1 MGDECRG
8 FDIPFFLELVS
19 YDPAGGNEEGPEYA
33 KQKPDIVAKT
43 MAEFTR
49 DRYGIDILKVEI
61 PVNLRFVEETRVF
74 SGDKVNSRKQAMEH
88 FRVAAAQA
96 TKPFIHLAG
105 GVSTAE
111 FTESL
116 ELAADAGVKFNGVL
130 CGQATWRGGIAAY
143 AKGGVGALRTWLQDE
158 GLKNLAKVNECL
170 KRASPWPTTYQVR
183 AA

>member
-1 MGDECRG
+1 
-8 FDIPFFLELVS
+8 
-19 YDPAGGNEEGPEYA
+19 
-33 KQKPDIVAKT
+33 VAKT

-74 SGDKVNSRKQAMEH
+74 SGDKVYSRRQALEH

-96 TKPFIHLAG
+96 TKPFIYLSG
-105 GVSTAE
+105 GVSAAE

-130 CGQATWRGGIAAY
+130 CGRATWRGGIAVY
-143 AKGGVGALRTWLQDE
+143 VKGGVGALRTWLQDE

-170 KRASPWPTTYQVR
+170 KRASPWPTIYQVR

>member
-88 FRVAAAQA
+88 LRLAAAQA
-96 TKPFIHLAG
+96 TKPFIYLSG
-105 GVSTAE
+105 E
-111 FTESL
+111 
-116 ELAADAGVKFNGVL
+116 
-130 CGQATWRGGIAAY
+130 
-143 AKGGVGALRTWLQDE
+143 
-158 GLKNLAKVNECL
+158 
-170 KRASPWPTTYQVR
+170 
-183 AA
+183 